1 MRRVRTR
8 VLPEPAPAT
17 MSSGPPSCTT
27 AARCWGLRSARSS
40 SVCADI
46 DVESTEPSGHPPKMS
61 FLPIEP
67 IPDAEIERI
76 LVITA
81 HPDDVD
87 FGSAGTIAT
96 FTDAGIEVVYC
107 ICTDGDAGG
116 YDLEFPRDQIAAI
129 RRAEQIEA
137 AKRVGVHDVR
147 FLGYP
152 DGALVASFDL
162 RRDISRVIR
171 QVQPQRALIPS
182 PERDYTRV
190 GRSHPDHRAA
200 GDAALDAI
208 YPDARNPFAYPEL
221 RLAEGLPAWAVKE
234 VWVMRGVDGHDLH
247 YVDVTDTFDRKIAA
261 LTAHE
266 SQTAHMDN
274 LEEFVGKWLLAN
286 AEAAGLPVGRKAES
300 FLVMSTP

>member
-1 MRRVRTR
+1 MAFV
-8 VLPEPAPAT
+8 
-17 MSSGPPSCTT
+17 
-27 AARCWGLRSARSS
+27 
-40 SVCADI
+40 
-46 DVESTEPSGHPPKMS
+46 
-61 FLPIEP
+61 PIEP
-67 IPDAEIERI
+67 IPDAEIERV
-76 LVITA
+76 LVIAA

-107 ICTDGDAGG
+107 ICTDGDNGG
-116 YDLEFPRDQIAAI
+116 YDLEFPRDQIAPI

-137 AKRVGVHDVR
+137 AKRVGVRDVR

-152 DGALVASFDL
+152 DGALVASLDL

-208 YPDARNPFAYPEL
+208 YPDARNPFSYPEL
-221 RLAEGLPAWAVKE
+221 RLKEGLDAWVVKE
-234 VWVMRGVDGHDLH
+234 VWVMGGVDGHDLH

-261 LTAHE
+261 LKAHE

-274 LEEFVGKWLLAN
+274 LEEFVGKWLSMN

-300 FLVMSTP
+300 YLVMSTP